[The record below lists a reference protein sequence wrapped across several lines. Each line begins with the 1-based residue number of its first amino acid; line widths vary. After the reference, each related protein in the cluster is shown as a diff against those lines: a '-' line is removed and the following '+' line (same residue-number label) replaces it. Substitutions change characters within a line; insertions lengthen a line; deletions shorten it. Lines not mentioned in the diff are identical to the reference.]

1 MPAGFAAE
9 SGAPSEG
16 RDLESSWELKAGDF
30 VRMKGNTSVAGV
42 LQDVREV
49 RGRKTASVQF
59 PTGMRRIPL
68 KELELVPMQVDDP
81 VAIVRKG
88 QFSGPASLRQRI
100 AHVRLSGNLSDIFYS
115 MESTDTDF
123 YAHQF
128 KPVVKILDSPTG
140 NLLIADE
147 VGLGKT
153 IEAGLIWNELVAR
166 FKYNRFLVVCPKVLC
181 EKWRLE
187 LTTKFGIDARVCN
200 ASDLTELFS
209 STFHQRNG
217 FVAIC
222 GMQGIRPRPKNKR
235 SNRPADKLADLLEE
249 EQISD
254 KLVDLLVIDEAHH
267 IRNVG
272 TQTNRLGELLCG
284 IATHTVMLSAT
295 PLNLH
300 NRDLHTLLK
309 LLDELTFRDERALE
323 RIIRA
328 NQPLIAA
335 RDAVLTGKPLEEIE
349 QHLEQAASDT
359 LLQGARS
366 LGKLREDIT
375 KAPELFT
382 PVKRAQMA
390 RRLERLNLLSNVVNR
405 TRRRDVEEFRVVRN
419 VSAFRAELTPDERAV
434 YDAIT
439 DAVLNYA
446 WENDLPVG
454 FLTVMPQRML
464 ASSLPAALQHWRNK
478 SLITDYEDEDS
489 DESNENETWK
499 QPLTQLLS
507 RVSRNL
513 PEPSELE
520 AQDTKYN
527 TFLNVLQSN
536 LSTNT
541 GEKIV
546 VFSTFRSTLRYL
558 ARRLKQSGVQT
569 AMLHG
574 EIEDRVGVISSFKE
588 NKDVAVLLA
597 SEVGSEGIDLQFAR
611 TLVNY
616 DLPWNPMRVEQ
627 RIGRID
633 RLGQAAEIIS
643 VLNLLHKNTVDERI
657 YHRLHE
663 RLGLCKSALGGFEE
677 ILGHEISSLTSDLFS
692 GMLTH
697 EEQEQRLIQAEQ
709 AIANRREEEELL
721 EKEAAALIAHGDYI
735 LHSIKEA
742 KTSGNWISDGDIV
755 GYLEFTLGIFD
766 PASSL
771 QWEKDKGLVHV
782 KLTGAGRHDLE
793 DWCRTNQLPLGPIA
807 KSGASVT
814 FRVGTKSENS
824 RYPRLGPSHP
834 LIRFLSNYLSE
845 KGGLEANVIAVT
857 LERAPAV
864 GLQPGLYI
872 GNVQAWQYGKGS
884 ASISLA
890 YSMASVSDGS
900 LLDAELAE
908 TVTNICLSQTQKWQ
922 GAKAEVNMDEVADV
936 LESVVEPNLEERFFE
951 EGERRKNEMEDRIFI
966 QLKTLE
972 EHARNQRE
980 TFKETIRR
988 SGPRLEA
995 ANKARLKKFEE
1006 TIEKRRRQIERQR
1019 IAESSA
1025 RSVGSILVK
1034 VFS

>member
-1 MPAGFAAE
+1 
-9 SGAPSEG
+9 
-16 RDLESSWELKAGDF
+16 
-30 VRMKGNTSVAGV
+30 MKGNATVAGV
-42 LQDVREV
+42 IQDIRDV

-59 PTGMRRIPL
+59 PTGTRRIPL
-68 KELELVPMQVDDP
+68 KELELVPAQVDDP
-81 VAIVRKG
+81 VEIVRRG

-128 KPVVKILDSPTG
+128 KPVVKILNSPTG

-166 FKYNRFLVVCPKVLC
+166 FKYNRLLVVCPKVLC

-200 ASDLTELFS
+200 ASDLTELFGS
-209 STFHQRNG
+209 SFHQRNG

-235 SNRPADKLADLLEE
+235 GNRPADKLANLLEE
-249 EQISD
+249 AQISD

-267 IRNVG
+267 FRNVG
-272 TQTNRLGELLCG
+272 NQTNRLGELLCG
-284 IATHTVMLSAT
+284 IAVHIAMLSAT

-300 NRDLHTLLK
+300 NRDLHTLLRF
-309 LLDELTFRDERALE
+309 LDELTFRDERALE

-328 NQPLIAA
+328 NRPLISA
-335 RDAVLTGKPLEEIE
+335 RDAVLSGKPLEELK
-349 QHLEQAASDT
+349 QHLEEAASDT
-359 LLQGARS
+359 LLQDTRALR
-366 LGKLREDIT
+366 KLREDVS
-375 KAPELFT
+375 KAPELLT
-382 PVKRAQMA
+382 PAERAQIA

-405 TRRRDVEEFRVVRN
+405 TRRRDVEEFRVERTVR
-419 VSAFRAELTPDERAV
+419 AFRAEMTPDERVV
-434 YDAIT
+434 YDAVT

-464 ASSLPAALQHWRNK
+464 ASSLPAALQHWRSRNV
-478 SLITDYEDEDS
+478 IADYEDED
-489 DESNENETWK
+489 DDAAYESVTWE

-507 RVSRNL
+507 RVSKTL
-513 PEPSELE
+513 PQPDELE
-520 AQDTKYN
+520 EQDTKFN
-527 TFLNVLQSN
+527 TFLKLLQSH
-536 LSTNT
+536 LSKNP

-558 ARRLKQSGVQT
+558 ERRLELDGVQT
-569 AMLHG
+569 MMLNG
-574 EIEDRVGVISSFKE
+574 ETEDRVAVISSFKKNANVE
-588 NKDVAVLLA
+588 VLLA

-633 RLGQAAEIIS
+633 RLGQEAESIS

-663 RLGLCKSALGGFEE
+663 RLGLCQSALGGFEE
-677 ILGHEISSLTSDLFS
+677 ILGQEISSLTSDLFS
-692 GMLTH
+692 RELTH
-697 EEQEQRLIQAEQ
+697 EEQEQRVVQAEQ
-709 AIANRREEEELL
+709 AIANRRVQEELL

-742 KTSGNWISDGDIV
+742 QSSGNWITDDDIV
-755 GYLEFTLGIFD
+755 GYLEITLGSFD

-771 QWEKDKGLVHV
+771 HWDKDKGLVHV
-782 KLTGAGRHDLE
+782 QLTGAGRHDLE
-793 DWCRTNQLPLGPIA
+793 DWCRQNQLPPGPIA
-807 KSGASVT
+807 KSSAPVT
-814 FRVGTKSENS
+814 FRVGTKSKNS
-824 RYPRLGPSHP
+824 RHPRLGPSHP
-834 LIRFLSNYLSE
+834 LIRFLSNSLSE

-857 LERAPAV
+857 LEVSSAL
-864 GLQPGLYI
+864 GLQSGLYI

-890 YSMASVSDGS
+890 YSMASVLDGA
-900 LLDAELAE
+900 LLDAAQAE
-908 TVTNICLSQTQKWQ
+908 TVINICLSQTQKWQ
-922 GAKAEVNMDEVADV
+922 AARAEIDVDDIADV
-936 LESVVEPNLEERFFE
+936 LAAVVEPDLEERFFDE
-951 EGERRKNEMEDRIFI
+951 SERRKIEMEDRISI

-972 EHARNQRE
+972 EHAENQRA
-980 TFKETIRR
+980 TFNDIIRR

-1006 TIEKRRRQIERQR
+1006 TINKRRRQIERQR
-1019 IAESSA
+1019 IEDSSSSSIG
-1025 RSVGSILVK
+1025 SVLLK
-1034 VFS
+1034 VVP